1 MAERYSS
8 FAPGGTSWLLQ
19 RITAA
24 FLIGVLAFHFFQLHF
39 VTHAFEVELAGT
51 QARMENPAYYLT
63 MVSFL
68 IAAAFHGVNGVYN
81 ALVNQGIEGTQK
93 TALKWGLTA
102 AGILLVVQ
110 GIRVAN
116 AMAGVSI
123 V

>member
-19 RITAA
+19 RVTAV

-39 VTHAFEVELAGT
+39 VTHAYEIEFAGT
-51 QARMENPAYYLT
+51 QARMQNPAYYAT
-63 MVSFL
+63 MVLFL
-68 IAAAFHGVNGVYN
+68 IAGAFHGINGVYN
-81 ALVNQGIEGTQK
+81 AMVNQGIEGTK
-93 TALKWGLTA
+93 RTVLKWGLTL
-102 AGILLVVQ
+102 AGVILVVQ